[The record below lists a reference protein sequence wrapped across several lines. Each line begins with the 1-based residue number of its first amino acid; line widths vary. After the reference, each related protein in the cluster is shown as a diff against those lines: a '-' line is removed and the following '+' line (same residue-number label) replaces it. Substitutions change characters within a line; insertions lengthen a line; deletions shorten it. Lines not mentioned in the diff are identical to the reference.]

1 MTNENINLIEE
12 SFVQIKTGIT
22 INVDVGVKNI
32 TYVKK
37 HYIQNPATCSWV
49 NRNCLA
55 RLIDDDSVTI
65 CEEIIEETKIVAAN
79 FNGKSSLWSTK
90 LLCFTYIYINYQC
103 ITESCEYLLLPDKI

>member
-1 MTNENINLIEE
+1 MNKVKNYTTLMEYLFQIKVTNENVNLIEE

-22 INVDVGVKNI
+22 INDDVGVKNI

-37 HYIQNPATCSWV
+37 NYIQSPATCSWV

-55 RLIDDDSVTI
+55 HLINDDSVSI

-79 FNGKSSLWSTK
+79 FNGKSSL
-90 LLCFTYIYINYQC
+90 
-103 ITESCEYLLLPDKI
+103 